1 MMNMD
6 IHDTRLSI
14 AVEYPDNGL
23 STTLRV
29 EDTNG
34 VTEMTLY
41 MRDLDQWWA
50 LRTALP
56 KSDDY
61 RMATGVVSLRG
72 DEADAYAREFYD
84 SFLALK
90 TSAA

>member
-29 EDTNG
+29 EDTH
-34 VTEMTLY
+34 
-41 MRDLDQWWA
+41 R
-50 LRTALP
+50 
-56 KSDDY
+56 S
-61 RMATGVVSLRG
+61 
-72 DEADAYAREFYD
+72 
-84 SFLALK
+84 
-90 TSAA
+90 